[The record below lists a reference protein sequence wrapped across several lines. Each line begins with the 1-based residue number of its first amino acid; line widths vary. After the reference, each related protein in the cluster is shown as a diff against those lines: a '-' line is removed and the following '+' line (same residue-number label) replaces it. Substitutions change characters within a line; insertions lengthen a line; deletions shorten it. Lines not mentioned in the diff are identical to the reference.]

1 MFHVTAHQKKVMN
14 GADGEKIA
22 DAGQVVDGDKGEKRE
37 PFAETTSV
45 HGPEDQEILDSAIT
59 LGPKVLLCK
68 KTFRLSRNTLLQ
80 YVVRA

>member
-45 HGPEDQEILDSAIT
+45 HEILDSPIT
-59 LGPKVLLCK
+59 LGPKAFFAR
-68 KTFRLSRNTLLQ
+68 TLSG
-80 YVVRA
+80 